1 MPRLG
6 LLTTKHQAVRAG
18 YGVADDATGSEIAW
32 AMISSPRILSARL
45 AVQYWRSISSESWP
59 TIFRSFVS
67 AIMYC
72 ISLFYCMCHT
82 RCPCDTNVTRR
93 VAGRVTHYYH
103 TWLTLHKTKNRT
115 VKGLHL
121 LQCVIYGKI

>member
-45 AVQYWRSISSESWP
+45 AVQYWRSSSSESWP
-59 TIFRSFVS
+59 TIARAIS
-67 AIMYC
+67 AVIAA
-72 ISLFYCMCHT
+72 LV
-82 RCPCDTNVTRR
+82 RKAVT
-93 VAGRVTHYYH
+93 TE
-103 TWLTLHKTKNRT
+103 
-115 VKGLHL
+115 
-121 LQCVIYGKI
+121 